1 MDWQGSYLIAQFCSG
16 KLLPNMVS
24 RLIVKVRVS
33 NFFSITWSNN
43 ISLDISNITIGV
55 LVKFHSFWRLSS
67 KFVLLLSELVD
78 DSGLNIDLKETLDQM
93 LVIYH
98 LCESIR

>member
-33 NFFSITWSNN
+33 NFFFLITWSNN

-55 LVKFHSFWRLSS
+55 LVKFNSFWRLSS

-78 DSGLNIDLKETLDQM
+78 DSGLNIDLKRL
-93 LVIYH
+93 
-98 LCESIR
+98 

>member
-1 MDWQGSYLIAQFCSG
+1 
-16 KLLPNMVS
+16 MVS

-43 ISLDISNITIGV
+43 VSLDISNITIGV